1 MKRIIMTG
9 GSDGLGKEFARRCVS
24 EGIEIVLLSRQ
35 KPDYPCVFLKTDL
48 TADAEII
55 SAVDLIKEKYADFD
69 ALVNCAGLIS
79 KQKPNAIT
87 YEELE
92 RTMKVNSLAPI
103 LLISQLFDLIKK
115 NEADILN
122 VGSTVGL
129 KAYTDQCAYGTSKW
143 AIRGTS
149 ANLAVELAKT
159 KCRVIQFN
167 PGGMVTNFFKKYNG
181 EYVTDPENWMKPE
194 DVADVMLYT
203 LKLPKQLEVSE
214 ITINRKSA
222 L

>member
-9 GSDGLGKEFARRCVS
+9 GSDGLGKEFAKQCVA
-24 EGIEIVLLSRQ
+24 GKIEVVLLSRQ
-35 KPDYPCVFLKTDL
+35 KPDYPCVHIKTDL
-48 TADAEII
+48 TNEKEII
-55 SAVDLIKEKYADFD
+55 SAVDIIKEKYSEFD

-79 KQKPNAIT
+79 KQKPDAIT
-87 YEELE
+87 YDELE

-103 LLISQLFDLIKK
+103 FLTSQLFDLIKK

-122 VGSTVGL
+122 IGSTVGL
-129 KAYTDQCAYGTSKW
+129 KAYIDQCAYGTSKW
-143 AIRGTS
+143 AMRGTS

-159 KCRVIQFN
+159 RCRVIQFN

-181 EYVTDPENWMKPE
+181 EYVADPENWMKPE
-194 DVADVMLYT
+194 DVAAVMLYT
-203 LKLPKQLEVSE
+203 LNLPKQLEVSE

-222 L
+222 